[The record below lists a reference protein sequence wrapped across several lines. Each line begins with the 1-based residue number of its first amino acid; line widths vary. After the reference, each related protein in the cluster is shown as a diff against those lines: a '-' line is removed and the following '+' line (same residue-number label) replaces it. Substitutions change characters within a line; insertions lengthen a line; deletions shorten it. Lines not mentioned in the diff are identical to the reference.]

1 MAGFREAMFPIDAAI
16 SALLLKKLR
25 YMYMICSSVLMVE
38 RGGMF
43 LLRIC
48 ALYSTHRPRWQATH
62 FCRTAAAWPGGEPIS
77 FALHAR
83 CFRKFISSLLVLFAT
98 VFVLLVFYGCSH
110 YNKPAGKRR
119 AINITEIIVVW
130 FHLSF
135 ITSLASEL

>member
-1 MAGFREAMFPIDAAI
+1 MAGFREAMFPIGAAI

-77 FALHAR
+77 FALLYATRVAFANLYLHFWFCLLQFLFFW
-83 CFRKFISSLLVLFAT
+83 CFMAVRTTTS
-98 VFVLLVFYGCSH
+98 
-110 YNKPAGKRR
+110 RR
-119 AINITEIIVVW
+119 VSGEQ
-130 FHLSF
+130 S
-135 ITSLASEL
+135 TSQKL